1 MSDLLSRAQQARLAR
16 ADLTIADL
24 TLVLLGVART
34 MAITGQRDPGQWRRH
49 LAIVLD
55 GMRYQHSQRLPG
67 LPPSP
72 EQLDRDLREWSGQL
86 LRGSSV
92 VA

>member
-49 LAIVLD
+49 LAIVLVP
-55 GMRYQHSQRLPG
+55 HAVQRLPG

>member
-1 MSDLLSRAQQARLAR
+1 
-16 ADLTIADL
+16 
-24 TLVLLGVART
+24 
-34 MAITGQRDPGQWRRH
+34 
-49 LAIVLD
+49 
-55 GMRYQHSQRLPG
+55 MRYQHSQRLPG